1 MYRIISCLMIAA
13 MMCATPAF
21 AAPKGESEMMGSGPR
36 RHLSNIVF
44 AGIAGAIMGL
54 STLSFYGR
62 PQDRLSNIAVGAA
75 IGIIGGA
82 LYTTYRAAA
91 EPKDFYGY
99 QEAEAQTW
107 ALSENLRAE
116 SLDSSFVPKAAYT
129 FEF

>member
-1 MYRIISCLMIAA
+1 MRGVISILTVAVFLSA
-13 MMCATPAF
+13 STAQ
-21 AAPKGESEMMGSGPR
+21 AAPAGESEMYTQGPR
-36 RHLSNIVF
+36 RHLGTIIF
-44 AGIAGAIMGL
+44 AGIAGAALGL

-91 EPKDFYGY
+91 EPKEFYGMR
-99 QEAEAQTW
+99 QAHAEGWFAMENFR
-107 ALSENLRAE
+107 SEDPQLTPSA
-116 SLDSSFVPKAAYT
+116 SYT